1 MVVWI
6 GFFALVAL
14 LLFIDLGVVNRK
26 AHVVSMREAAMA
38 SVAWIAVGLSFSGLV
53 WLGYEYRWGG
63 LGLNTAIY
71 GAQAWS
77 EYLTAYLVEK
87 SLSVDNIFVIA
98 MLMAFFRVPDDQ
110 QHRVLFW
117 GILGA
122 IVFRG
127 IMIAAGSALVQ
138 EFDWIFYVFGAILA
152 YTAWRMLFAAE
163 TEVDPKNSRIVR
175 FARKILP
182 LEEHYHGSRFRVEID
197 GKKRF
202 TLLFLVV
209 VVVEAT
215 DIVFAVDSIP
225 AIFGFTTEPF
235 IVMSSNVFAIL
246 GLRAL
251 YFVVAGAMREFR
263 YLKISVAT
271 ILMLVAIKMFIH
283 DAVHISA
290 PVSLG
295 VVVVILTLGIVASV
309 LANRYARQH
318 TSVHAQAHV
327 KPPSEPPA

>member
-1 MVVWI
+1 MLVWLA
-6 GFFALVAL
+6 FFAIVFVL
-14 LLFIDLGVVNRK
+14 LAIDLGVTNKK
-26 AHVVSMREAAMA
+26 AHAVGMREAIRA
-38 SVAWIAVGLSFSGLV
+38 SAFWIGTGLAFSGFV
-53 WLGYEYRWGG
+53 WMAYEYRWGG
-63 LGLNTAIY
+63 LGVGQALY
-71 GAQAWS
+71 GADAWS
-77 EYLTAYLVEK
+77 QYMTAYLVEK

-98 MLMAFFRVPDDQ
+98 MLMSFFRVPQDQ

-127 IMIAAGSALVQ
+127 IMIAAGAALVAR
-138 EFDWIFYVFGAILA
+138 FDWIFYIFGAILA
-152 YTAWRMLFAAE
+152 FTAWRMLFSAE
-163 TEVDPKNSRIVR
+163 QHLDPRESRIVR

-182 LEEHYHGSRFRVEID
+182 LDEQYHGSKFRVVVD
-197 GKKRF
+197 GKTKF

-215 DIVFAVDSIP
+215 DVVFAVDSIP
-225 AIFGFTTEPF
+225 AIFGFTEESF

-263 YLKISVAT
+263 YLKLSVAT

-283 DAVHISA
+283 DAVHVPAGISLA
-290 PVSLG
+290 
-295 VVVVILTLGIVASV
+295 VVAGILTLGVTASV
-309 LANRYARQH
+309 LANRKASDSS
-318 TSVHAQAHV
+318 TIP
-327 KPPSEPPA
+327 KD